1 MCADAAC
8 GNINFAWRTS
18 CNRCS
23 KEKVGGSSSGSS
35 GSKKKLGHEI
45 GESVF
50 LQMVVQMLKKKKKKS
65 FHFTY
70 DLSHKMN

>member
-1 MCADAAC
+1 METQSKPFKKSNEDDWVCADAAC

-35 GSKKKLGHEI
+35 KGSKKKLGHEI
-45 GESVF
+45 G
-50 LQMVVQMLKKKKKKS
+50 K
-65 FHFTY
+65 Y
-70 DLSHKMN
+70 